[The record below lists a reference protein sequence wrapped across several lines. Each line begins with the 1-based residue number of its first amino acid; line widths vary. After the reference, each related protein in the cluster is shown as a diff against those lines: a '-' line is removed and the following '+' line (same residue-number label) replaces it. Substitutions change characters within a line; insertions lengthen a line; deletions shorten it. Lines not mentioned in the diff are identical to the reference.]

1 MLAEAALRLPA
12 SPPIA
17 SLMPIKLPAQNTEVY
32 QSYPVV
38 GAARSCCRIRLPAR
52 PPIASSI
59 PGILPVQETVLSELH
74 FWIRLPA
81 KPPIASSIPGILP
94 IYGKIYEL
102 VL

>member
-1 MLAEAALRLPA
+1 MGKICCWIRDDR
-12 SPPIA
+12 
-17 SLMPIKLPAQNTEVY
+17 
-32 QSYPVV
+32 YPVA